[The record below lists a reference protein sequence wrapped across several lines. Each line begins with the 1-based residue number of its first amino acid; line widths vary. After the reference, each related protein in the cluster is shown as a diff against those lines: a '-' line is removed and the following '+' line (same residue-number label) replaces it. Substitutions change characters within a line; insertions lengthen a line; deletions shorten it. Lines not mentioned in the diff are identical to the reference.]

1 MNEKVQAIAREL
13 AKEIASSKEF
23 ICMRMAE
30 DAASNDPQVTD
41 FAAKYYEK
49 RQELEGL
56 TAAENPD
63 FDKMG
68 QLTKELDEIQT
79 EMKKLPLAAAMQ
91 RAQQEFQNMMN
102 MVNQELS
109 MVLSPEGASSS
120 CSGHCEGCHGC
131 DH

>member
-1 MNEKVQAIAREL
+1 MNEKVQAIAKEL

-30 DAASNDPQVTD
+30 DAASNDNQVMEY
-41 FAAKYYEK
+41 AAKYYEK

-56 TAAENPD
+56 TTAENPD

-68 QLTKELDEIQT
+68 QLTKEMDEIQT

-109 MVLSPEGASSS
+109 SVLSPDGASS
-120 CSGHCEGCHGC
+120 CTGHCEGCHGC